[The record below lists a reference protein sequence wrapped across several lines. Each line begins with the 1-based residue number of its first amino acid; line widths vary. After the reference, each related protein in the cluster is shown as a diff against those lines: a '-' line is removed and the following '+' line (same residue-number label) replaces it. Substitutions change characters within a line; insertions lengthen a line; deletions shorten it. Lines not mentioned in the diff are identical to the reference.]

1 MSLFPENDYTDD
13 GQFLGHIVIGV
24 EMVGE
29 ITRNLSEST
38 ATSVDAYMATW
49 ITLAILAFLLIVVP
63 LFERVPM
70 LKDCISR
77 RWVIVT
83 ITTTLMLSV
92 VINFQHLNDSV
103 REAIIIG
110 GFIVGIAYIFIRS
123 IEKWLANGWSFGVK
137 RIMRATGIISTA
149 ATTMWWTARRVSLLT
164 SHRSASLCC
173 AIITTA

>member
-1 MSLFPENDYTDD
+1 MME
-13 GQFLGHIVIGV
+13 
-24 EMVGE
+24 E

-38 ATSVDAYMATW
+38 ASSVDAYMATW

-137 RIMRATGIISTA
+137 RIEGDWQNKRVEVEMNTSTPQQD
-149 ATTMWWTARRVSLLT
+149 TTNQGNGKDE
-164 SHRSASLCC
+164 
-173 AIITTA
+173 

>member
-1 MSLFPENDYTDD
+1 MME
-13 GQFLGHIVIGV
+13 
-24 EMVGE
+24 E

-38 ATSVDAYMATW
+38 ASSVDAYMATW

-63 LFERVPM
+63 LFERIPM

-137 RIMRATGIISTA
+137 RIEGDWQNKRVEVEMNTSTPQQD
-149 ATTMWWTARRVSLLT
+149 TTNGGNGKDE
-164 SHRSASLCC
+164 
-173 AIITTA
+173 